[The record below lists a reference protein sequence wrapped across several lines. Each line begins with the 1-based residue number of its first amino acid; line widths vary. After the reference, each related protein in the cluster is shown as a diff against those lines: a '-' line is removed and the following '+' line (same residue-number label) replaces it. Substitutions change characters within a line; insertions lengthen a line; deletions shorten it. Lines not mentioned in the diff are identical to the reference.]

1 MGQSLIDAT
10 YSAVNSEGV
19 EKYRDLVL
27 QNVNHVSAF
36 FFSEEKF
43 INGTDGTRGSYWT
56 GSIGLV
62 VEDDALNTS
71 LVQLDSVEAGFAPG
85 AEEVLEL
92 VFGDARYEVTPFDDE
107 VPASIVQLSKYTH
120 NKIQEQTK
128 SVSSLEVQVQ
138 QLTDLAVQQAGEL
151 AGLKARYDNLQAF
164 LHSYIDIKGL
174 VQIVRRIAE
183 EVDPDILDDY
193 AIVKVQ

>member
-1 MGQSLIDAT
+1 MGQSLIDVT
-10 YSAVNSEGV
+10 FSGVNLEGV

-27 QNVNHVSAF
+27 ANVDHVSAF
-36 FFSEEKF
+36 SFADEKF
-43 INGTDGTRGSYWT
+43 INGTDGTRGSYHIC
-56 GSIGLV
+56 SIGLV
-62 VEDDALNTS
+62 VEDEGLNNS
-71 LVQLDSVEAGFAPG
+71 LVQLDAVEAGFAPG

-107 VPASIVQLSKYTH
+107 VPAAMVQVSKYTH
-120 NKIQEQTK
+120 NKAQEHTK
-128 SVSSLEVQVQ
+128 SLSSLEMQVQ
-138 QLTDLAVQQAGEL
+138 QLTNLAVQQAGEL

-174 VQIVRRIAE
+174 VKTVRRIAE

-193 AIVKVQ
+193 EMSKVH